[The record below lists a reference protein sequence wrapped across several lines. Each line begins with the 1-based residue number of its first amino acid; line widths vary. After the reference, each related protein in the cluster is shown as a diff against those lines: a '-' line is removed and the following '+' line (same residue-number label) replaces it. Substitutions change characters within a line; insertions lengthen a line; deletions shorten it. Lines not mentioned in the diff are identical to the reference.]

1 MRIMN
6 TRKLYRKKRE
16 GMICGVC
23 AGIGEYIG
31 LDPTVIRLVWALL
44 GCTFIGIVMYFVAA
58 VIIPSDP
65 CEY

>member
-1 MRIMN
+1 MEQ
-6 TRKLYRKKRE
+6 RKLYRKKRE

-31 LDPTVIRLVWALL
+31 LDPTVIRLVWALM
-44 GCTFIGIVMYFVAA
+44 GCTGAGIVAYFVAA
-58 VIIPSDP
+58 IIIPSDP

>member
-1 MRIMN
+1 MN

-44 GCTFIGIVMYFVAA
+44 GCTFIGIIMYFAAA

-65 CEY
+65 YDS

>member
-1 MRIMN
+1 MD

-44 GCTFIGIVMYFVAA
+44 GCTFIGIIMYFVAA
-58 VIIPSDP
+58 IIIPSDP
-65 CEY
+65 YES

>member
-1 MRIMN
+1 MN

>member
-1 MRIMN
+1 ME
-6 TRKLYRKKRE
+6 TRRLYRKKRE

-23 AGIGEYIG
+23 AGIGDYIG

-44 GCTFIGIVMYFVAA
+44 GCTIIGIVMYFVAA

-65 CEY
+65 YE

>member
-1 MRIMN
+1 
-6 TRKLYRKKRE
+6 
-16 GMICGVC
+16 MICGVC

-44 GCTFIGIVMYFVAA
+44 GCTFIGIVMYFAAA

-65 CEY
+65 YDS

>member
-1 MRIMN
+1 MN

-58 VIIPSDP
+58 VIIPSGP

>member
-1 MRIMN
+1 MN

-44 GCTFIGIVMYFVAA
+44 GCTFIGIVMYFAAA
-58 VIIPSDP
+58 VIIPSDH
-65 CEY
+65 YDS

>member
-1 MRIMN
+1 MN
-6 TRKLYRKKRE
+6 TRRLYRKKRE

-58 VIIPSDP
+58 IIIPSDP